1 MGLFSALK
9 KGLEKTRNGLKD
21 GIGSLFHSY
30 EAVSDDFYEELEEA
44 LILADMG
51 METAMQITETLR
63 QKAKEQRL
71 ESTQDVYELF
81 KEEINRIL
89 EAKDPRIV
97 EPGKTNVILVIG
109 VNGAGKTTSIGKM
122 AYQLKQNGHHV
133 ILAAADTFRAAAID
147 QLKVWAERAGV
158 EIVCH
163 EEGSDPGAVVYDAA
177 DITHSRWADVL
188 ICDTAGRLHNKK
200 NLMEELKKIGR
211 ILEREFPT
219 AHREVLL
226 VLDAATGQNALS
238 QARLFA
244 ETAPITGII
253 LTKLDGTAKGGVV
266 VGIMNELGIPV
277 KYVGVGEGMED
288 LKPFDAREFAEA
300 LFSLEQE
307 EETEETEE

>member
-1 MGLFSALK
+1 MGLFGALK
-9 KGLEKTRNGLKD
+9 KGLEKTRS
-21 GIGSLFHSY
+21 SLINNIETVFGSY
-30 EAVSDDFYEELEEA
+30 EEIDEDFYEELEES

-51 METAMQITETLR
+51 METAVQIVDNIRKE
-63 QKAKEQRL
+63 AKERRL
-71 ESTQDVYELF
+71 QKTEEVYELF
-81 KEEINRIL
+81 KDEICRIL
-89 EAKDPRIV
+89 ETANPNIV
-97 EPGKTNVILVIG
+97 VKGMTNVILVIG

-122 AYQLKQNGHHV
+122 AYQLKEEGHHV

-147 QLKVWAERAGV
+147 QLKVWADRAGV

-163 EEGSDPGAVVYDAA
+163 AEGSDPGAVVYDAA
-177 DITHSRWADVL
+177 DITHARWADVL

-200 NLMEELKKIGR
+200 NLMEELRKLGR

-238 QARLFA
+238 QAKLFA
-244 ETAPITGII
+244 EVAPITGII

-266 VGIMNELGIPV
+266 IGIMNELGIPV

-288 LKPFDAREFAEA
+288 LRPFDAREFAEA
-300 LFSLEQE
+300 LFSVE
-307 EETEETEE
+307 EKN